1 MAKRVST
8 SRSPSKTNPQLRK
21 IFALSKMLGFEEE
34 VLRDIVESGT
44 GRRSLS
50 ALSRSQAQRVI
61 QDLEAII
68 SQRRK
73 NHKRLGPPSER
84 ASVGQISYLRDLALK
99 TLGWSELGLRSW
111 LRRWYHVD
119 HEKWLNTINATKA
132 ITGLKDIDRRE
143 QEKENGTTERIQ

>member
-1 MAKRVST
+1 MAKPTST
-8 SRSPSKTNPQLRK
+8 SKLPSKTNPQLRK

-34 VLRDIVESGT
+34 VLRDVVESGT

-73 NHKRLGPPSER
+73 NHKRLGPPSDR
-84 ASVGQISYLRDLALK
+84 ASVGQINYLRDLALK

-111 LRRWYHVD
+111 LRRWCYVD
-119 HEKWLNTINATKA
+119 HEKWLNTKNATKA
-132 ITGLKDIDRRE
+132 ITGLKDIHRRE